1 MNILVADDD
10 AVTRTM
16 LRGMLENLGHEVVEA
31 EDGNAAWAAIHQED
45 AAPLIILDWVM
56 PAPTGIDICKSLRG
70 SNRRPY
76 QYVIMLTG
84 RDAVEDVVEGL
95 DSGADDYLRKPFD
108 ARELRS
114 RIRAGERMLALQDE
128 LRSRARTDELTGLL
142 NRRGILERLEREV
155 SLVHRAGAVA
165 VLMLD
170 IDRFKT
176 VNDTHGHA
184 VGDQVLMEVAARM
197 KAQLRAYD
205 DIGRYGGEEFAIVLP
220 NCAGADAEKVAER
233 VRRAVCES
241 PVVTSAGA
249 VNVSVSVGVASA
261 STSCRLSPQD
271 VISLADAGLYKAK
284 GAGRNRVVVV
294 APSVAQTS

>member
-10 AVTRTM
+10 AVTRAM
-16 LRGMLENLGHEVVEA
+16 LRGMLENLGHDVVEA
-31 EDGNAAWAAIHQED
+31 EDGPAAWNAIHQD
-45 AAPLIILDWVM
+45 NGPPLIILDWMM
-56 PAPTGIDICKSLRG
+56 PAPSGIEICQRLRD

-84 RDAVEDVVEGL
+84 RDAVEDVVAGL

-108 ARELRS
+108 TRELRS
-114 RIRAGERMLALQDE
+114 RIRAGERVLALQDE

-165 VLMLD
+165 VAIMD

-197 KAQLRAYD
+197 KAELRAYD
-205 DIGRYGGEEFAIVLP
+205 DIGRYGGEEFAILLP
-220 NCAGADAEKVAER
+220 NCGAADAQKVAER
-233 VRRAVCES
+233 VRRAVCAS
-241 PVVTSAGA
+241 PVETSAGA
-249 VNVSVSVGVASA
+249 VTVSVSAGVASA

-271 VISLADAGLYKAK
+271 VIALADAALYKAK
-284 GAGRNRVVVV
+284 DGGRNCVVV
-294 APSVAQTS
+294 ADSVAQDS